1 MSPPM
6 PEILVTITLRTARP
20 VAVLVVDVP
29 TLVQGA
35 AVRLR
40 QGDASA
46 LDLLRINPVAV
57 CQMAER
63 VTGARRGRS
72 TRSRR

>member
-20 VAVLVVDVP
+20 GAVLVVDVP

-35 AVRLR
+35 AHRLHR
-40 QGDASA
+40 GDTSA

-57 CQMAER
+57 HQLATR
-63 VTGARRGRS
+63 LRRAPRGRRGRS
-72 TRSRR
+72 RR